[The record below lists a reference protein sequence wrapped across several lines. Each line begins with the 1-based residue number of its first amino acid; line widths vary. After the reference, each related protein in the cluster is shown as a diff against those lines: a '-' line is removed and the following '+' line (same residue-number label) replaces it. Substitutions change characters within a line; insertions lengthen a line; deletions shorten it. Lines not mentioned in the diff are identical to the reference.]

1 MGGMTCAAV
10 VQSAS
15 EKCSYGKRAHSGHH
29 SQGETVPYV
38 ICVEVGADGQAAA
51 GGAHGKGLAQR
62 AYHPDEIRAADG
74 RLALDV
80 EYYLAQQACPAS
92 CLKV

>member
-1 MGGMTCAAV
+1 MGA
-10 VQSAS
+10 
-15 EKCSYGKRAHSGHH
+15 
-29 SQGETVPYV
+29 QGETVPYV

-80 EYYLAQQACPAS
+80 EYYLAQQARPQTVQPAT
-92 CLKV
+92 LLA